1 MPPGDSHIDASSA
14 AIFELVDEH
23 APVEQVASGFGF
35 TEGPVWHPTG
45 RYLLFSDIPAST
57 RYRYSRSD
65 GVDVVA
71 TATNRANGLTLDAN
85 LELIVCEHST
95 SVVARI
101 GADGRREVL
110 ASHYQGSA
118 LNSPNDLCVRSDGS
132 IYFTDPRYG
141 RSARHGLERPPEL
154 DFKGVFRIA
163 PDGEL
168 RLLVDRATY
177 YQPNGLC
184 FSPVESLLYVD
195 DTPRALIDVYDV
207 ARDGSLGSRRAFFA
221 GIGSGRDDD
230 GVVDGIKCDE
240 RGNVWVTG
248 PGGIW
253 VISPAGEQLGVI
265 RVPEQTTNL
274 AWGGDDWRTLF
285 VTASTG
291 LYAIGTL
298 VGPRREPF
306 MAA

>member
-1 MPPGDSHIDASSA
+1 MHARDSHIEATTP
-14 AIFELVDEH
+14 AIFELIDEH
-23 APVEQVASGFGF
+23 ARVERVAAGFGF
-35 TEGPVWHPTG
+35 TEGPVWHPQG
-45 RYLLFSDIPAST
+45 GYLLFSDIPASK
-57 RYRYSRSD
+57 RFRYSPRA
-65 GVDVVA
+65 GVELVA
-71 TATNRANGLTLDAN
+71 EETNRANGLTLDA
-85 LELIVCEHST
+85 ELRLLVCEHST

-101 GADGRREVL
+101 EADGRREVL
-110 ASHYQGSA
+110 AFHYEGLA

-163 PDGEL
+163 PDGDL

-177 YQPNGLC
+177 YEPNGLC
-184 FSPVESLLYVD
+184 FSPDESLLYID

-207 ARDGSLGSRRAFFA
+207 APDGSLGPRRPFFA
-221 GIGSGRDDD
+221 GIGSGGDAE

-248 PGGIW
+248 PDGIW
-253 VISPAGEQLGVI
+253 VISAAGERLGVI
-265 RVPEQTTNL
+265 RVPEQTANL

-291 LYAIGTL
+291 LYAIRTL